1 MEAITMIEKNTK
13 QKLLHERNIKI
24 MTNEERIRYRRA
36 HHITKELLSHLED
49 LAKQED
55 DYEKSII
62 IERHIKR
69 VASSLDLLIQDVNK
83 LLR

>member
-1 MEAITMIEKNTK
+1 
-13 QKLLHERNIKI
+13 
-24 MTNEERIRYRRA
+24 MTTAERIRYRRVYQL
-36 HHITKELLSHLED
+36 TKELLSHLED

-69 VASSLDLLIQDVNK
+69 IAGSLDLFIQDINK
-83 LLR
+83 ILR

>member
-1 MEAITMIEKNTK
+1 MTKEEKT
-13 QKLLHERNIKI
+13 
-24 MTNEERIRYRRA
+24 RYLRA
-36 HHITKELLSHLED
+36 HHLTKELLSHLED

-55 DYEKSII
+55 DYEKSIL

-69 VASSLDLLIQDVNK
+69 VANSLDMFIQDINK

>member
-1 MEAITMIEKNTK
+1 
-13 QKLLHERNIKI
+13 
-24 MTNEERIRYRRA
+24 MTTEERIRYRKVYQS
-36 HHITKELLSHLED
+36 TKELLSHLED
-49 LAKQED
+49 LEKQED

-69 VASSLDLLIQDVNK
+69 VADSLDKFIEDVNK